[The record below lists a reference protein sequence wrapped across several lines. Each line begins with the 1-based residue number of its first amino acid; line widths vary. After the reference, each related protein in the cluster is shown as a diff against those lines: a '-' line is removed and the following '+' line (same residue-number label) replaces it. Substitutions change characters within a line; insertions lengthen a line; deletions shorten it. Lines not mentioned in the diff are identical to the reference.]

1 MRCDFSCIYVY
12 NYKLNEMLQKLLML
26 KGILSEEQSNQTP
39 YTTTPNYLTKKRNL
53 QNYPF

>member
-1 MRCDFSCIYVY
+1 
-12 NYKLNEMLQKLLML
+12 MLQKLLML